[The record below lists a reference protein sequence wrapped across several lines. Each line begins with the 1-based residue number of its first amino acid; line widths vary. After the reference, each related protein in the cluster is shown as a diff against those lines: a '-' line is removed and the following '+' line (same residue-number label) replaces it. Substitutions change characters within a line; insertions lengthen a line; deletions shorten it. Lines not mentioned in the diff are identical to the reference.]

1 MVFARGFRHATVFL
15 ALGCAAC
22 QADDQ
27 SVRGHGL
34 SVASLPAATQAQMY
48 EAAARADFDV
58 SDPTLWLLADP
69 RLLPRGVGLE
79 TEGRVSP
86 AVLSALMS
94 SGMFKGRCE
103 PPVKHKPGAPTCNA
117 ERPGYVLRFSPVFSM
132 GGDSTEVYVYTQQYD
147 NAQSGHSQPRR
158 YEKAYQIV
166 RRGGEWRAARE
177 GTIGK
182 EIRGEPR

>member
-1 MVFARGFRHATVFL
+1 MVTARRFWNALPVIAL
-15 ALGCAAC
+15 ACAAC

-48 EAAARADFDV
+48 EAAAHADFDTT
-58 SDPTLWLLADP
+58 DPTLWLLVDP
-69 RLLPRGVGLE
+69 RLLPRGVGLA
-79 TEGRVSP
+79 TEGRVPS
-86 AVLSALMS
+86 AVLSAMMN

-103 PPVKHKPGAPTCNA
+103 PPVKHKPGAPICNA
-117 ERPGYVLRFSPVFSM
+117 SRPGYVMRFSPVFSL
-132 GGDSTEVYVYTQQYD
+132 GGDSTEVYAYTQQYD
-147 NAQSGHSQPRR
+147 NAQSGHSEPRR

-177 GTIGK
+177 GTIAK
-182 EIRGEPR
+182 EIRGDPK

>member
-1 MVFARGFRHATVFL
+1 MLLARRVWNP
-15 ALGCAAC
+15 ALGVILGCIAC
-22 QADDQ
+22 QADDA

-34 SVASLPAATQAQMY
+34 KVASLPAATQARMY

-58 SDPTLWLLADP
+58 TDPTLSLLADP
-69 RLLPRGVGLE
+69 RLLPRGVGLA
-79 TEGRVSP
+79 TEGQLS
-86 AVLSALMS
+86 ATVLSTLKS
-94 SGMFKGRCE
+94 DGIFKGTCE
-103 PPVKHKPGAPTCNA
+103 PPVKHKPGAPTCTA
-117 ERPGYVLRFSPVFSM
+117 ERPGYVLRFSPVFSL

-177 GTIGK
+177 GTIAN

>member
-1 MVFARGFRHATVFL
+1 MLLARGFPNAPFII

-22 QADDQ
+22 QAEDQ

-34 SVASLPAATQAQMY
+34 SVASLPAATQARMY

-58 SDPTLWLLADP
+58 TDPTLSLLADP
-69 RLLPRGVGLE
+69 RLLPRGVGLA
-79 TEGRVSP
+79 TEGRLSP
-86 AVLSALMS
+86 AVVSALTR
-94 SGMFKGRCE
+94 GGIFKGRCE
-103 PPVKHKPGAPTCNA
+103 PPVKHKPGAPTCDA
-117 ERPGYVLRFSPVFSM
+117 ERPGYVLRFSPVFSL

-166 RRGGEWRAARE
+166 RRGGEWHAARE
-177 GTIGK
+177 GTISK
-182 EIRGEPR
+182 EIRGDPR